1 MLADVLHCFAKHAI
15 VHELKKVLFKPIL
28 ALSAHL
34 HVQINVLF
42 QPWLLLELEDSM
54 DLGEFHPQI
63 KVQLQ
68 ISMMEN
74 ILLLVVKIGY

>member
-15 VHELKKVLFKPIL
+15 VHELEKVLFKPIL

-34 HVQINVLF
+34 RVQINVLF